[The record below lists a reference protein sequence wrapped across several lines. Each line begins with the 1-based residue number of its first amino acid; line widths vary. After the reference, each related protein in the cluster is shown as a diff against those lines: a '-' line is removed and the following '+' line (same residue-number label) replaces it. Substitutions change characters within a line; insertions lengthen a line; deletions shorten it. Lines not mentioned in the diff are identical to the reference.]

1 MERNAIG
8 GHVEEEKGNGIRG
21 RRVWSKIEEDAL
33 VQCLSDIVSDGW
45 KADNR
50 FKVGFQRELE
60 KDMRKLQSGTDI
72 VVNPHINS
80 KLHVWKNDYGALSDL
95 LSKSGIGWNSI
106 TSTFDIIDEYADP
119 HVKTMRHKPWPY
131 YENWLDIFGK
141 DGATGKNAADPM
153 DLVDSFL
160 RDALEKEGENVTRTG
175 PTAWGTDD
183 NPNVAR
189 TSLNDIMKQILG
201 LSLQDKLKVSDEL
214 VRNKARLELFLSLPQ
229 DEQAEYVWMLLD
241 GKLGPMT

>member
-1 MERNAIG
+1 MEVDPLEHGNAIG

-21 RRVWSKIEEDAL
+21 RGVWSKIEEDAL

-45 KADNR
+45 KADSG
-50 FKVGFQRELE
+50 FKAGFQRELE

-106 TSTFDIIDEYADP
+106 TSTLDIIDESADP
-119 HVKTMRHKPWPY
+119 HVKTMRHQPWPY

-141 DGATGKNAADPM
+141 DRATGKNAADPT
-153 DLVDSFL
+153 DS
-160 RDALEKEGENVTRTG
+160 
-175 PTAWGTDD
+175 
-183 NPNVAR
+183 
-189 TSLNDIMKQILG
+189 
-201 LSLQDKLKVSDEL
+201 
-214 VRNKARLELFLSLPQ
+214 
-229 DEQAEYVWMLLD
+229 
-241 GKLGPMT
+241 